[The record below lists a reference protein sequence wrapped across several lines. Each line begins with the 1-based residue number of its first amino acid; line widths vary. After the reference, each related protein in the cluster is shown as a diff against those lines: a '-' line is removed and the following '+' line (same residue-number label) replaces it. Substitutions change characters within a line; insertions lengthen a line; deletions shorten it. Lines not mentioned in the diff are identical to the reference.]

1 MKKYFSPSADVM
13 LVAQPADIITMS
25 YNEYGFD
32 SSNTHLGG
40 ITSSGDDVTAW
51 KG

>member
-32 SSNTHLGG
+32 SNNAKLGG
-40 ITSSGDDVTAW
+40 IGSGDDITVYR
-51 KG
+51 G